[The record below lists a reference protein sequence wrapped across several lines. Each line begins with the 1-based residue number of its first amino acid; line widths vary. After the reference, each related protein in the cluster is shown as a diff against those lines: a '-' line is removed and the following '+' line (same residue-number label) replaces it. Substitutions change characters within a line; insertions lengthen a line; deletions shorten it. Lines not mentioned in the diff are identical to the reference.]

1 MFSPK
6 HPSYILDFCQ
16 TLVVRLPE
24 IAIKGNRMEKKKI
37 SPRIEGQSQE
47 FLSKNF
53 NTLNAGAEY
62 VLDGFPMLYNRT
74 LHEMK
79 GRFTN
84 GELSFLVEAFK
95 ETKLS
100 PQLAG
105 QQLKI
110 YCDDAMLFRKLH
122 VKWKIKSDV
131 FLKKIED
138 ITSFQIACLEIWAK
152 KFWFAKWK
160 KGDKGLSEYVKL
172 LI

>member
-1 MFSPK
+1 
-6 HPSYILDFCQ
+6 
-16 TLVVRLPE
+16 
-24 IAIKGNRMEKKKI
+24 
-37 SPRIEGQSQE
+37 
-47 FLSKNF
+47 
-53 NTLNAGAEY
+53 
-62 VLDGFPMLYNRT
+62 MLYNRT

-110 YCDDAMLFRKLH
+110 YCDDAMMFRKLH
-122 VKWKIKSDV
+122 ERWKIKSDV
-131 FLKKIED
+131 FLKKTED
-138 ITSFQIACLEIWAK
+138 ITSFQTACLEIWAK

-160 KGDKGLSEYVKL
+160 KGEKSLREYVKL
-172 LI
+172 II